1 MLKSGVQVLDRTCD
15 ILECLANHGPELG
28 LSEIT
33 DDLGLS
39 KSTVHRLLRALEL
52 RAYVRRIPVTSKYGL
67 GTKLVELGFKAS
79 NTDGLVTHAGRYL
92 TRLVAETGETVHLGV
107 LRDGVV
113 VSLSAVESPKTLR
126 TPSNVGEWTG
136 AHSSS
141 IGKCLLADLDSD
153 ELALFLSSRELTS
166 FTTNT
171 ISTEKELAREL
182 AKVRRQG
189 FAVDDEEHEYG
200 LLCIGAPIF
209 DQTGRVKAALS
220 IAGPANRLGPRVMT
234 ERLGAVKRA
243 ATELSVE
250 LGYSPEETRAKGVE
264 GMWR

>member
-1 MLKSGVQVLDRTCD
+1 MPKSGVQVLDRTWD
-15 ILECLANHGPELG
+15 ILECLADRGPELG
-28 LSEIT
+28 LTEIT

-39 KSTVHRLLRALEL
+39 KSTVHRLLSALER
-52 RAYVRRIPVTSKYGL
+52 RAYVRRFPLTSKYGL

-79 NTDGLVTHAGRYL
+79 DGDGLVTQAGRYL
-92 TRLVAETGETVHLGV
+92 TLLVAETGETAHLGV
-107 LRDGVV
+107 LRDGLVV
-113 VSLSAVESPKTLR
+113 TLSAVESSKTLR
-126 TPSNVGEWTG
+126 TPSNVGEWNG

-166 FTTNT
+166 STTNT

-200 LLCIGAPIF
+200 LKCIGAPIF
-209 DQTGRVKAALS
+209 DQTGRVRAAVS
-220 IAGPANRLGPRVMT
+220 IAGPANRLGPSIMKV
-234 ERLGAVKRA
+234 RLGAVKRA
-243 ATELSVE
+243 AAELSAE